1 MELNYKE
8 KFRDAVDVV
17 IPGTKERRSRT
28 EEEQQIME
36 WVKKTGRIPL
46 QYQRE
51 RDGMHVEVSRI
62 FDIRIKFALKQG
74 RAVDEYGR
82 EYTFENPDNIFPMC
96 GSYCVRAIADGDKS
110 SDSYSLDY
118 FV

>member
-8 KFRDAVDVV
+8 RFRDAVDVV

-46 QYQRE
+46 
-51 RDGMHVEVSRI
+51 
-62 FDIRIKFALKQG
+62 
-74 RAVDEYGR
+74 
-82 EYTFENPDNIFPMC
+82 
-96 GSYCVRAIADGDKS
+96 
-110 SDSYSLDY
+110 
-118 FV
+118 